1 MIIIKIMIM
10 MLMTWISVIITMKI
24 SMLMKI
30 TIVYY
35 DDNSNNNNNSSIII
49 ITVMTVV
56 DIPNNSG
63 KNENFSNTVTT

>member
-49 ITVMTVV
+49 TVMTVD

-63 KNENFSNTVTT
+63 KNENFSYTVTT